1 MMIFFDTDTLSYF
14 STGNSVIGDKM
25 QKAINDGNQI
35 CLTIINVYEILKGL
49 KYKSNKNKE
58 QWFKNFLPNITIFYL
73 DDRAIDKAADIYS
86 DLRKRGLTI
95 GDADIFIAS
104 IVIANGGKFI
114 TNNIRHYQNID
125 GLIMENWC

>member
-1 MMIFFDTDTLSYF
+1 MIFFDTDTLSYF